1 MSNHRFTVS
10 PDHNSMLPEDF
21 SAKVTAVSN
30 DYLGGVIGD
39 SSMLSQL
46 ERAYIRLDPVSSA
59 FPENPQLLA
68 GAFSRAAEITESIA
82 QTRGH
87 AQRQKAA
94 GLAGTLLLDKVSMDL
109 ESVSRQDR
117 TLDLVDSLAVLQK
130 SQRLFRDSI
139 NWLGANKYQHTD
151 IVSVMGSLSARA
163 MRIRIGDEQLHTI
176 PTARR
181 RVEVIA
187 MQKSAL
193 SGIILDSMQHMREIH
208 TELFNLPETRRSNH
222 KGHLTEFFAFSHN
235 VMQWREFGVGVYSVR
250 FALQREDHA
259 GLQHSPRRTFDI
271 MERRGLMNQP
281 VEVKSGATSYDYHE
295 EIAHWRPNHPRELE
309 QQYEEVIDS
318 FGHAISGSSYE
329 ERQDAQQRLAY
340 HFKQP

>member
-1 MSNHRFTVS
+1 VPNHRFTVS

-30 DYLGGVIGD
+30 DYLGGAIGD
-39 SSMLSQL
+39 SSLLSQL

-68 GAFSRAAEITESIA
+68 GAFLRAAEMTEAIA

-94 GLAGTLLLDKVSMDL
+94 SLAGTLLLDKVGMDL
-109 ESVSRQDR
+109 ESVARQDKP
-117 TLDLVDSLAVLQK
+117 LDLTDSLATLQK
-130 SQRLFRDSI
+130 SQKLFRAAS

-151 IVSVMGSLSARA
+151 ISSVMGALSARA
-163 MRIRIGDEQLHTI
+163 LRVRIGDEQLHTI

-181 RVEVIA
+181 RIEVID
-187 MQKSAL
+187 MQKSTL
-193 SGIILDSMQHMREIH
+193 SGIVLDSVQHMHEIRA
-208 TELFNLPETRRSNH
+208 ELFGLPETRRSNH

-235 VMQWREFGVGVYSVR
+235 VLQWREFGVGAYSVR

-271 MERRGLMNQP
+271 MERRGSLNQP
-281 VEVKSGATSYDYHE
+281 VEVKSGSTSFDYHE

-309 QQYEEVIDS
+309 QNYEGVIDS
-318 FGHAISGSSYE
+318 FGRAISGPTYE
-329 ERQDAQQRLAY
+329 ERQAAQQLLNY
-340 HFKQP
+340 HLKQP